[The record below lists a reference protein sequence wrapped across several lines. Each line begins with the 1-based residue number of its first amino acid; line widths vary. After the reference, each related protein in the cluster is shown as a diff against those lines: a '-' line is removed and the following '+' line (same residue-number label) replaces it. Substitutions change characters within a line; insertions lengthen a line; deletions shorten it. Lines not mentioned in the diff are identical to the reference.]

1 MPAQPYR
8 DTASRNPRR
17 EIEGE
22 PLRGSASPR
31 ATRPVSAP
39 SASDPRM
46 QAGSQVPSPRTAR
59 RDTVRPDRR
68 TSPSSSASTG
78 QRPGQPARSR
88 RAQQSARAAAN
99 TDRGSIRRGEDPRS
113 NGQERYSAR
122 GSRRGRDAAPA
133 KSKSRY
139 IPALDGL
146 RALAVLAV
154 IVYHMGVPWASGG
167 LLGVT
172 VFFVLSGYLITS
184 LLLIE
189 LDDTGRINLPQFWLR
204 RIRRLFPAI
213 VFVVFGTAALCTVF
227 DHSLLTKLREDMWA
241 ALCWVTNWWYIFHD
255 VSYFD
260 ALGAPSPLTH
270 FWSLAIEEQFYL
282 FWPLVL
288 FIAHKLGVK
297 RSIMANATLVV
308 ALASAVEMAVL
319 YDPLADPSR
328 VYYGTDTR
336 AFSLLIGAW
345 LAYVW
350 PSHLLGAKKSV
361 QLPVPVRRALD
372 GVGLAALAALVA
384 MIALADGFSPFLY
397 RGGLLLASVLT
408 AVVIAVMVH
417 PASLVGR
424 IAGAA
429 PLVWVG
435 KRSYGIYLWHYPLLL
450 IMNPGNSVAQAPW
463 WMLLLQM
470 AVIFAVAAFSYRFIE
485 EPFRH
490 GALGK
495 VIAEVRSGTFDV
507 HDWLYFNGII
517 GGACSVVALVA
528 VVGLAVVPNTSA
540 LEGADLL
547 KDASPKTA
555 GVPLIT
561 GDEEEAPVLDV
572 LMIGDSVSV
581 RAIPAFQEA
590 FPFGAID
597 AAVNRQL
604 FVGEDVYDYY
614 AHQNIVGDVVVF
626 ALGTNGLV
634 TDDQLDE
641 LIEMVGTDKHIF
653 FVNTRSTQSWM
664 GETNEALRRAAER
677 YDNVSVIDWYSYS
690 ADKGD
695 LFDGDGTHLT
705 EDGARAYI
713 ALVRDAIAEYLPQHN
728 EDDEAAEVLTPWEFA
743 QKGASKTLDKFLRN
757 TQNAVA
763 RSIDAPLSP
772 FTDEERKAREEAE
785 AAKADAGDESNNAD
799 SDADQ
804 DAEGADSSD
813 AEGEAAA

>member
-1 MPAQPYR
+1 M
-8 DTASRNPRR
+8 
-17 EIEGE
+17 
-22 PLRGSASPR
+22 
-31 ATRPVSAP
+31 
-39 SASDPRM
+39 
-46 QAGSQVPSPRTAR
+46 
-59 RDTVRPDRR
+59 
-68 TSPSSSASTG
+68 
-78 QRPGQPARSR
+78 
-88 RAQQSARAAAN
+88 
-99 TDRGSIRRGEDPRS
+99 
-113 NGQERYSAR
+113 
-122 GSRRGRDAAPA
+122 
-133 KSKSRY
+133 
-139 IPALDGL
+139 
-146 RALAVLAV
+146 LAV

-282 FWPLVL
+282 FWPLIL

-297 RSIMANATLVV
+297 RSVMANLTLVV

-361 QLPVPVRRALD
+361 ELPTPVRRGLD
-372 GVGLAALAALVA
+372 GVGLVALAALIV
-384 MIALADGFSPFLY
+384 MIVLADGFSPFLY

-408 AVVIAVMVH
+408 AIVIAVMVH
-417 PASLVGR
+417 PASLLGR
-424 IAGAA
+424 IAGAGA
-429 PLVWVG
+429 LVWVG

-470 AVIFAVAAFSYRFIE
+470 VVIFAVAAFSYRFIE

-495 VIAEVRSGTFDV
+495 TIKEIRSGTFDM

-517 GGACSVVALVA
+517 GGACSIVALVA

-555 GVPLIT
+555 GVPVIT
-561 GDEEEAPVLDV
+561 GDEEVTPKLDV

-581 RAIPAFQEA
+581 RAIPAFQET

-641 LIEMVGTDKHIF
+641 LIELVGADKKIF

-705 EDGARAYI
+705 EDGAKTYI
-713 ALVRDAIAEYLPQHN
+713 NLVRDAIADYLPTHD
-728 EDDEAAEVLTPWEFA
+728 EDDEVAEVLTPWEFA
-743 QKGASKTLDKFLRN
+743 QKGATKTLDKFLRN
-757 TQNAVA
+757 TQNAVV
-763 RSIDAPLSP
+763 RSIDAPLLP

-785 AAKADAGDESNNAD
+785 AAAANDADTQDGSDDAAADASDEATGAD
-799 SDADQ
+799 DEGGTVPEDEEGGADDASSDQ
-804 DAEGADSSD
+804 DTEDSPD
-813 AEGEAAA
+813 A